1 MRQKYHSQHKKDT
14 VIRDKAIKDSV
25 IPTCNDKTQPGR

>member
-1 MRQKYHSQHKKDT
+1 MRQKISFTTQKDT